1 MASPLPTAKQTVNLA
16 APGVRVSRI
25 RRDPPPK
32 VKEISIADRND
43 RDRRNVLIGII
54 MSAAAVV
61 AILVGFSSYTGWSP
75 RQYTAQL

>member
-16 APGVRVSRI
+16 APVSRGSRI

-32 VKEISIADRND
+32 VKEISIADRNE
-43 RDRRNVLIGII
+43 RDRRNVLFGIV
-54 MSAAAVV
+54 MSAAAVI

-75 RQYTAQL
+75 RDYTAHF

>member
-16 APGVRVSRI
+16 APGVHVSRI

-75 RQYTAQL
+75 RQYTAHF

>member
-32 VKEISIADRND
+32 VKEISIADRNE
-43 RDRRNVLIGII
+43 RDRRKVLIGIVL
-54 MSAAAVV
+54 SASLLVV
-61 AILVGFSSYTGWSP
+61 ILAGFASYSGWSP
-75 RQYTAQL
+75 RQYTAHL